1 MKDPYALSKEITIAL
16 SRIYLRRIILPVF
29 TLEISR
35 AWPLNYSKWKKIF
48 LSNTIMSHIYPI
60 RVLSYNL
67 RSQTDF
73 LRNTVNT
80 TKFGLNSLRHF
91 ASKVWSMIPIEI
103 KNSSTVEIFES
114 KIIKWEPN
122 DCDCKLCQDYLHR
135 IGYVNLFDV

>member
-103 KNSSTVEIFES
+103 KNSSTVEIFKS
-114 KIIKWEPN
+114 KISKWEPN